1 MFTGLVEGLGKV
13 VALAPNGPAIDLT
26 LEIPET
32 LPDRDAARL
41 GDSIS
46 INGCCLT
53 IVQIEKAR
61 WTCQA
66 GAETCSRT
74 NLKFLSPGVAVNL
87 EQSLRPTDRMGGHIV
102 QGHVDDVGTVDRISR
117 EGEWTTIWFRVPE
130 RLTRQM
136 VPKGSVAVDGVSLTI
151 VDVEQDRF
159 SVALI
164 PHTLQATTLG
174 GRQQGDIV
182 NIETDLVGKYL
193 EKMLSR
199 T

>member
-1 MFTGLVEGLGKV
+1 MFTGLVEGLGVV
-13 VALAPNGPAIDLT
+13 VAVVPNGPAIDLT
-26 LEIPET
+26 LEIPESIS
-32 LPDRDAARL
+32 DRESARL

-53 IVQIEKAR
+53 IVRIEKNR
-61 WTCQA
+61 WTFQA
-66 GAETCSRT
+66 GTETCSRT
-74 NLKFLSPGVAVNL
+74 NLKFLSPGSSVNL

-102 QGHVDDVGTVDRISR
+102 QGHVDAVGTVDEILRD
-117 EGEWTTIWFRVPE
+117 GEWTTIWFKVPE

-136 VPKGSVAVDGVSLTI
+136 VSKGSICVDGVSLTL
-151 VDVEQDRF
+151 VDVEADRF

-174 GRQQGDIV
+174 RRQPGDIV
-182 NIETDLVGKYL
+182 NIETDVIGKYL

>member
-61 WTCQA
+61 WTFQA

>member
-1 MFTGLVEGLGKV
+1 V

-61 WTCQA
+61 WTFQA